1 MHLFAILPQ
10 DFTYLVADEQL
21 EKASC
26 IVSDF
31 GLPHSEPPHILAA
44 TSGDLYTEG
53 HLHRLTKSTL
63 MSTVQF
69 LHLFP
74 ASFASFTPSELYPAP
89 DDTSLPLPILIP
101 RAPALYSCLIRIMS
115 RYPRNSR
122 ARSTLAAQLAMYINY
137 HLLGSRLEDGHED
150 TEDEDCERPKD
161 YGHIADAISLV
172 RGWICGS
179 EWRAGD
185 EWMGDALVAI
195 ISGEGETR
203 FLPWRARNESENA
216 QVLKRKRYDKCDEQN
231 LTASRSHLPSNRS
244 TASSTLPTFSSAA
257 LCKSLPDEPIHLGRG
272 GTVESVC
279 LEYGES
285 EGGDQAATRP
295 RSATIA
301 QMDGH
306 RRPREGATRE
316 PRQIAYFDK
325 QHPHEDNLA
334 TTVSRPRA
342 CQKRL

>member
-21 EKASC
+21 EKASS

-74 ASFASFTPSELYPAP
+74 ASFASFTASELDPAP
-89 DDTSLPLPILIP
+89 NHTSSSLPILIP

-115 RYPRNSR
+115 CYPRNSR
-122 ARSTLAAQLAMYINY
+122 ARSTLATQLSMYISY
-137 HLLGSRLEDGHED
+137 HLLGSRLEDGHMD
-150 TEDEDCERPKD
+150 TEDEGCERPKD
-161 YGHIADAISLV
+161 YGHIADADAIALV
-172 RGWICGS
+172 RGWICGC

-195 ISGEGETR
+195 ISGEGDIR
-203 FLPWRARNESENA
+203 FLPWKAKSESEKEKMLN
-216 QVLKRKRYDKCDEQN
+216 RKMYGKCDGQKKS
-231 LTASRSHLPSNRS
+231 APRSHSPSDRS

-279 LEYGES
+279 
-285 EGGDQAATRP
+285 
-295 RSATIA
+295 
-301 QMDGH
+301 
-306 RRPREGATRE
+306 
-316 PRQIAYFDK
+316 
-325 QHPHEDNLA
+325 
-334 TTVSRPRA
+334 
-342 CQKRL
+342 